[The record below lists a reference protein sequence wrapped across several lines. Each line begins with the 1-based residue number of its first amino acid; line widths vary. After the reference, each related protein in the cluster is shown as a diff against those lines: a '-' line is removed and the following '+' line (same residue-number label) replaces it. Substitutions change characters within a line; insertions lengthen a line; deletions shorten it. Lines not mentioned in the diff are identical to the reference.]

1 MSGDPQ
7 GGDSTDNYSKA
18 GYNKNRAP
26 EDDRFDAYSQPMTYQ
41 AKGLFGQTET
51 REPVFDT
58 RPTVSQ
64 YKAGAGTGLNAN
76 YVDVP
81 NPNYGNQV
89 GYTSDALPGIGT
101 AIGSIF
107 NDGQIP
113 QVYTGDN
120 RFNPFG
126 DPTAQDPGQSS
137 GDFNNAGAMR
147 NAELAA
153 ARQRRAAAL
162 GNQQSA
168 LANAFGIF
176 NDDFYG
182 DLESAYRDFQNPLL
196 TQGYDA
202 SLRGIYDGFKAQGL
216 LKQSDVDAAIAG
228 LDTSKAAEMERIGQ
242 GAAEYAQAKRDE
254 IAKRQSALGDQLA
267 ALAGGATTA
276 ADVDAQTAAINAFD
290 FSKDIDKL
298 KTPGAK
304 GGLNFFQGYNQVAAQ
319 ANPAAN
325 VAAQSVTGVPQT
337 GSITPVTSTGIASP
351 FGSKSIRVV

>member
-41 AKGLFGQTET
+41 AKGLFGTET
-51 REPVFDT
+51 RTPVFDT

-64 YKAGAGTGLNAN
+64 YQTGGG
-76 YVDVP
+76 YKDVP

-101 AIGSIF
+101 AIGSIL
-107 NDGQIP
+107 NDGQTP
-113 QVYTGDN
+113 QVYTGDS
-120 RFNPFG
+120 RF
-126 DPTAQDPGQSS
+126 DPIGSPPTGGGFSDGQDS
-137 GDFNNAGAMR
+137 AGAMR

-196 TQGYDA
+196 TEGYDA

-228 LDTSKAAEMERIGQ
+228 LDTSKAAEMERINQ

-319 ANPAAN
+319 ANNPAAN

-337 GSITPVTSTGIASP
+337 GSITPATSTGIASP